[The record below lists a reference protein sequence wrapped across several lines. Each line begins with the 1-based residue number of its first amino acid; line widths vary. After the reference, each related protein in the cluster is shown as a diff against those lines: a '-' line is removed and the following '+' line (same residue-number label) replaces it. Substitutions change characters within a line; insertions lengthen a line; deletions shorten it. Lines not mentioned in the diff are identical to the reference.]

1 MFFIMW
7 SNDSFNFPL
16 GWIKY
21 VIVIRV
27 KTKFIKIQ
35 TKDWFTAHYNTSLLE
50 QDLWIMKLKEPKAQ
64 KNAHFN
70 ETTQTCANFQGKL
83 NFLSKHQTDSILKNG
98 DKWKLSRST
107 YLVTVVAGVCCVL
120 FDFVCVFDLTSG
132 RKQSVLFNFFP
143 LLKGAQMRKAAILN
157 SRYIC
162 KVCKATSWLI
172 SSLTEG

>member
-83 NFLSKHQTDSILKNG
+83 NFLSKQQTDSILKNG

-120 FDFVCVFDLTSG
+120 FNFVCVFVLLQDVNNQFCLT
-132 RKQSVLFNFFP
+132 FFP
-143 LLKGAQMRKAAILN
+143 FSKAHKWERQQFLIAGIFAKYAKLLPDLFQA
-157 SRYIC
+157 
-162 KVCKATSWLI
+162 
-172 SSLTEG
+172 